1 MGPLVRAQAAQ
12 NELAAQQRLME
23 MGAVPLRPMS
33 SPSSILGST
42 ELAEVH
48 PPSSSSAYLTPGLL
62 DVTDITAPDEEIF
75 APLLQVIRVGDFDAA
90 LTAANRTAFGLCAAL
105 VSDDAALYQR
115 FFTRIRA
122 GVINFNRPTTGA
134 SSALPFGG
142 VGLSGNN
149 RPSASHA
156 ADYCSYPIAS
166 MEQPAPVLPAKLPPG
181 LQLR

>member
-1 MGPLVRAQAAQ
+1 
-12 NELAAQQRLME
+12 
-23 MGAVPLRPMS
+23 MS
-33 SPSSILGST
+33 VPSSIL
-42 ELAEVH
+42 H
-48 PPSSSSAYLTPGLL
+48 PPSSPSAFLTPGLL
-62 DVTDITAPDEEIF
+62 DVTNIPAPDEEIF
-75 APLLQVIRVGDFDAA
+75 APLLQVIRVPDFDAA
-90 LTAANRTAFGLCAAL
+90 LAAANRTAFGLCAAL
-105 VSDDAALYQR
+105 ISDDAALYQR

-166 MEQPAPVLPAKLPPG
+166 MEQPTPTVPDKLPPG
-181 LQLR
+181 LHLG